1 MKLEDKMKKKSDD
14 QLLDIIILK
23 SFKYDHNTINAAQN
37 ELVKRD
43 IPNLE
48 EVKDKI
54 IRDNFKDLDQLRD
67 DELIQYIVKLKL
79 DQKKSL
85 KEIKQILFFGKVPN
99 HRTEKLLHSI
109 SDIVNDEGEFS
120 EFNKKDL
127 IFGSLWFF
135 GGIICTAIS
144 YTSASPGGSYVVT
157 WGAIIYGAM
166 KINNSGIINLNEH

>member
-85 KEIKQILFFGKVPN
+85 KEIKQILFFGFSRKIATPKPIRLTSRHLPMNGKPLVALKFATWIQN
-99 HRTEKLLHSI
+99 NVVLSI
-109 SDIVNDEGEFS
+109 Y
-120 EFNKKDL
+120 FNYL
-127 IFGSLWFF
+127 
-135 GGIICTAIS
+135 A
-144 YTSASPGGSYVVT
+144 PRQ
-157 WGAIIYGAM
+157 AM
-166 KINNSGIINLNEH
+166 YSF